1 MELRDLKSFIEVVNH
16 QSFTKAA
23 AHSYLSQ
30 PSFSKAVKKLEVELN
45 VELFNRTTRH
55 LQLTDAGQIV
65 YKQAQKAFSALSEIN
80 NLLDDLR
87 NVVFGE
93 IKIGIP
99 PLIGTLFF
107 PILAKQIQ
115 EKYPN
120 VSLQLVERG
129 AKLIGQLVDNG
140 EVDLGIVVLPE
151 DDTKFTIRPFITDE
165 FVLYVHKQHHL
176 ANKSAVSIREL
187 KGEKFI
193 LFSKEFTLHDYIKD
207 ACIGAGFI
215 PEISYQ
221 SSQWDLIVELVSSE
235 FGIALLPKSIFQKQ
249 NNSNLQ
255 IVPITEPTMYWRLG
269 IITKKDAYHTFALR
283 EVLKLLETGISSGIE
298 NPSPDII
305 Q

>member
-45 VELFNRTTRH
+45 VELFNRTTRQ

-65 YKQAQKAFSALSEIN
+65 YEQAQKSLAALSEIS

-120 VSLQLVERG
+120 VSLQLIERG
-129 AKLIGQLVDNG
+129 AKLIGQLVENG
-140 EVDLGIVVLPE
+140 QVDFGVVVLPV
-151 DDTKFTIRPFITDE
+151 DDEKFTIRPFITDE
-165 FVLYVHKQHHL
+165 FVLYVHKDHPL
-176 ANKSAVSIREL
+176 ARQSSVTIREL
-187 KGEKFI
+187 KKEKFI
-193 LFSKEFTLHDYIKD
+193 LFSEEFRLHEYIKD
-207 ACIGAGFI
+207 VCINAGFI
-215 PEISYQ
+215 PEVSYQ
-221 SSQWDLIVELVSSE
+221 SSQWDLITELVSSE
-235 FGIALLPKSIFQKQ
+235 FGIALLPRSIYQKQ
-249 NNSNLQ
+249 NNSNLR
-255 IVPITEPTMYWRLG
+255 IVPITEPTLYWRLG
-269 IITKKDAYHTFALR
+269 IITKKDTYHSFALR
-283 EVLKLLETGISSGIE
+283 EVLKLLENGIA
-298 NPSPDII
+298 DD
-305 Q
+305 QKK

>member
-1 MELRDLKSFIEVVNH
+1 LELRDLKSFIEVVNH

-45 VELFNRTTRH
+45 VELFNRSTRH

-65 YKQAQKAFSALSEIN
+65 YQQAKKALASLYEIT

-87 NVVFGE
+87 NVAFGE

-107 PILAKQIQ
+107 PNLARRIQ

-129 AKLIGQLVDNG
+129 AKLIGQLVENG
-140 EVDLGIVVLPE
+140 QVDLGIVVLPE
-151 DDTKFTIRPFITDE
+151 DDLKFNIHPFITDE
-165 FVLYVHKQHHL
+165 FVLYVHKKHPL
-176 ANKSAVSIREL
+176 AMRSSVDISEL
-187 KGEKFI
+187 KEEKFI
-193 LFSKEFTLHDYIKD
+193 LFSEEFTLHDYIKKV
-207 ACIGAGFI
+207 CLGAGFV

-221 SSQWDLIVELVSSE
+221 SSQWDLIIELVSSE
-235 FGIALLPKSIFQKQ
+235 FGIALLPKSIYQKQ

-255 IVPITEPTMYWRLG
+255 IVPITEPTLYWKLG
-269 IITKKDAYHTFALR
+269 IITKKDTYHSFALR
-283 EVLKLLETGISSGIE
+283 EVLKILENGDR
-298 NPSPDII
+298 ND
-305 Q
+305 

>member
-30 PSFSKAVKKLEVELN
+30 PSFSKAVKKLEIELN

-65 YKQAQKAFSALSEIN
+65 YQQAQKSLAALFEIT

-87 NVVFGE
+87 NVAFGE

-129 AKLIGQLVDNG
+129 AKLIGQLVENG
-140 EVDLGIVVLPE
+140 QVDLGIVVLPE
-151 DDTKFTIRPFITDE
+151 DDSKFTIRPFITDE
-165 FVLYVHKQHHL
+165 FVLYVHKKHPF
-176 ANKSAVSIREL
+176 AMKGSVTIREL

-193 LFSKEFTLHDYIKD
+193 LFSEEFTLHDYIKD
-207 ACIGAGFI
+207 VCLGAGFM

-221 SSQWDLIVELVSSE
+221 SSQWDLITELVSSE
-235 FGIALLPKSIFQKQ
+235 FGVALLPKSIYQKQ
-249 NNSNLQ
+249 NNPNLQ
-255 IVPITEPTMYWRLG
+255 IVPITEPTLYWRLG
-269 IITKKDAYHTFALR
+269 IITKKDTYQSFALR
-283 EVLKLLETGISSGIE
+283 EVLKILENGIV
-298 NPSPDII
+298 DD
-305 Q
+305 QKK